1 MGGYHGPVYTIRHG
15 VLNVF
20 QLSSRSFKP
29 VIMLSQTCKTALKT
43 VIYLSLKSEQGEK
56 AGIKEIA
63 EQIIASGHIVW
74 YLYR

>member
-1 MGGYHGPVYTIRHG
+1 
-15 VLNVF
+15 
-20 QLSSRSFKP
+20 
-29 VIMLSQTCKTALKT
+29 MLSQTCKTALKT